1 MYIQDVDGGISQPV
15 PMPNGYQ
22 YLTQPSFSD
31 NGESIYFV
39 AGLNKTTDIY
49 NYHIASNTLKRLT
62 HGQEAVAHP
71 IEMQDETLLYLSI
84 NADGP
89 DIKSL
94 ANTNIKTTVTDLAV
108 NSKAPLLMVNE
119 HTLPKAKVYT
129 QEVGEKRDYAI
140 FDQHA
145 TFALGSQY
153 YSASTSLLSMGIKSS
168 DLLKQLDLQAGYSID
183 LNDDALHGG
192 FVNAKY
198 NALDV
203 KFKLALYDYNL
214 DTSRQYQALSP
225 SNLNNEI
232 DALGGFVAMSYPLKF
247 GQLSLTPELAYN
259 YTDYKQSHTR
269 WTRVGFAQRWQYDR
283 QTFAIGQRVNARW
296 YEGKGENNWQGYDL
310 DASIFGKVYNAPLY
324 INFTQKQRDDA
335 TPCARRV

>member
-1 MYIQDVDGGISQPV
+1 
-15 PMPNGYQ
+15 MPNGYQ
-22 YLTQPSFSD
+22 YLTQPSFSI

-39 AGLNKTTDIY
+39 AGLNNTTDIY

-62 HGQEAVAHP
+62 QGQEAVAHP

-84 NADGP
+84 HADGP

-94 ANTNIKTTVTDLAV
+94 ANSSISTTVTDLAI
-108 NSKAPLLMVNE
+108 NSKAPLLIANE
-119 HTLPKAKVYT
+119 HTLPEAKVYT
-129 QEVGEKRDYAI
+129 QDVGEQRDYAVL
-140 FDQHA
+140 DQHA

-153 YSASTSLLSMGIKSS
+153 YSASTSLLSLGIKSS

-183 LNDDALHGG
+183 LNDSALHGG

-214 DTSRQYQALSP
+214 DTSRQYQAVSP
-225 SNLNNEI
+225 SNLNTKR
-232 DALGGFVAMSYPLKF
+232 DARGGFVAMSYPLKF

-259 YTDYKQSHTR
+259 YTDYKPVSYTHLTLP
-269 WTRVGFAQRWQYDR
+269 TIYSV
-283 QTFAIGQRVNARW
+283 
-296 YEGKGENNWQGYDL
+296 
-310 DASIFGKVYNAPLY
+310 
-324 INFTQKQRDDA
+324 
-335 TPCARRV
+335 